1 MSRLVQ
7 TRRGVAFHQDLLQVN
22 VGKGKA
28 DDADMFAAILRD
40 YVKRRLYEGMMQAE
54 AGPNATGVTFQYDDV
69 FVMEMLLSA
78 AAACQTASHEV
89 SP

>member
-7 TRRGVAFHQDLLQVN
+7 TRRGVGFHQELFQVN
-22 VGKGKA
+22 VAEGTAEEANTHAG
-28 DDADMFAAILRD
+28 ILLG
-40 YVKRRLYEGMMQAE
+40 YVKRRLYEGMMRSP
-54 AGPNATGVTFQYDDV
+54 GDSTGVTFDYDDV
-69 FVMEMLLSA
+69 FVMEMILSA